1 MDLNLLLRVK
11 KNCYESVTTR
21 QHNVSFMG
29 RTRGDRISS
38 ATHGPRRRQA
48 HRPHRQSRQHR
59 VDAQE
64 ELPPV
69 RSAPQAHRELAR
81 AAQALRDEEV
91 SGDSRASRRPRGC
104 SEEVLYF
111 G

>member
-1 MDLNLLLRVK
+1 M
-11 KNCYESVTTR
+11 CYTTR
-21 QHNVSFMG
+21 QQNVSFMG

-38 ATHGPRRRQA
+38 AAHRPRRRQA

-69 RSAPQAHRELAR
+69 RSAPQAHRQLAR

-104 SEEVLYF
+104 SEEVLRS